1 MKPTLQ
7 TVADEVGVSRSTVS
21 NAYGRPDQ
29 LSPELRERILS
40 AARRLGYAGPNPT
53 ARSLRRGRAGAIG
66 VLFTDVLS
74 YAFKDP
80 FAVRFLQGLSQAAER
95 HSTGLLLIPVPDDPE
110 AARAAVRNAAVDG
123 FCVFCVAEGH
133 PARQAIFERGLP
145 VVGTELLAPDAAM
158 FAAGIDEAA
167 ATRAAGAHLT
177 ALGHRRVA
185 IIADMLH
192 PALGPRT
199 APIRQPEDISYQ
211 GERERLRGYQEAW
224 AKAGLDWDDVTII
237 NVPGNSREAGLEGA
251 AAALDRRDRPTAV
264 IAFSDVLALGALD
277 ALEARG
283 LRAGRDV
290 SVIGFDDIPQAAEAG
305 LTTVRQPAK
314 EKGRIAG
321 ELLLDPPASAEGRRV
336 ALPTELIVRASTGPA
351 TNGRI

>member
-29 LSPELRERILS
+29 LSPELRERILD

-80 FAVRFLQGLSQAAER
+80 FAVRFLQGLSLAAER
-95 HSTGLLLIPVPDDPE
+95 HSTGLLLIPIPDDAD

-133 PARQAIFERGLP
+133 PARQAILERGLP
-145 VVGTELLAPDAAM
+145 VVGTELHATDPEML
-158 FAAGIDEAA
+158 AAGVDEVA
-167 ATRAAGAHLT
+167 ATRTAGAHLT
-177 ALGHRRVA
+177 ALGHHRVA
-185 IIADMLH
+185 IIADLLH
-192 PALGPRT
+192 PALGPLTTPVRG
-199 APIRQPEDISYQ
+199 PEDVSYQ
-211 GERERLRGYQEAW
+211 GDRERMRGYQQAW
-224 AKAGLDWDDVTII
+224 EKAGLDWDEVTII
-237 NVPGNSREAGLEGA
+237 NVAGNSREAGLDGA
-251 AAALDRRDRPTAV
+251 ARALDRRDRPTAL
-264 IAFSDVLALGALD
+264 IAFSDVIALGALD
-277 ALEARG
+277 ALRARG

-321 ELLLDPPASAEGRRV
+321 ELLLDPPATAEGRRV

-351 TNGRI
+351 LDGRN

>member
-7 TVADEVGVSRSTVS
+7 TVADAVGVSRSTVS

-29 LSPELRERILS
+29 LSPDLRDRILT
-40 AARRLGYAGPNPT
+40 AARELGYSGPNAT

-80 FAVRFLQGLSQAAER
+80 FAVRFLQGLALAAER
-95 HSTGLLLIPVPDDPE
+95 HETGLLLIPVPDDPD

-133 PARQAIFERGLP
+133 PAREAIYERGLP
-145 VVGTELLAPDAAM
+145 VVGTELLAAEPQLLV
-158 FAAGIDEAA
+158 AGIDEAA

-177 ALGHRRVA
+177 ALGHHRVA

-192 PALGPRT
+192 PAITGRDTL
-199 APIRQPEDISYQ
+199 IRQPDDISYQ
-211 GERERLRGYQEAW
+211 GERERMRGYQQAW
-224 AKAGLDWDDVTII
+224 EKAGLDWDEVSIF
-237 NVPGNSREAGLEGA
+237 NVPGNSREAGLDGA
-251 AAALDRRDRPTAV
+251 ATALDRRDRPTALL
-264 IAFSDVLALGALD
+264 AFSDVIALGALD
-277 ALEARG
+277 ALRARG
-283 LRAGRDV
+283 LRPGRDV

-305 LTTVRQPAK
+305 LTTVRQPAT

-321 ELLLDPPASAEGRRV
+321 ELLLDPPATAEGRRV

-351 TNGRI
+351 LDGRN